1 METVRDFIFLASKI
15 AVDGDYNHGI
25 KKFLLL
31 GKKGMT
37 NLDSVLKSRGI
48 TWATKVRIVKAMV
61 FPVVMHGCESW
72 TIKKRLNTKEL
83 MPLNCSAGEDS

>member
-48 TWATKVRIVKAMV
+48 TLLIKVFIVKAMI
-61 FPVVMHGCESW
+61 FPVVIYGCETW
-72 TIKKRLNTKEL
+72 TIKRLSTEEL
-83 MPLNCSAGEDS
+83 MLSNYGAGED